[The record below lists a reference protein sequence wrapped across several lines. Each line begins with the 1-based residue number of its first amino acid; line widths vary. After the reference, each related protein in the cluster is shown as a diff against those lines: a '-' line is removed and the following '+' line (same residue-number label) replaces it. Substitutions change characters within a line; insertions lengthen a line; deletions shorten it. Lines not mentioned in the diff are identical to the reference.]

1 MDKKIEGYWLTK
13 WFRHASMLEKLRTI
27 RAVQNR
33 FISGAW
39 STEVVA
45 TVKLVDAMQQLPDAL
60 KLGDGK
66 VMIVP

>member
-1 MDKKIEGYWLTK
+1 MN
-13 WFRHASMLEKLRTI
+13 WFRQASSQTKLRTL

-45 TVKLVDAMQQLPDAL
+45 TVRLADVMRDLPDAL